1 MSDKLWTF
9 VLQESPPFKPGQPV
23 LVYGYRCP
31 SPGALEPEAE
41 PDTVLRGTIAA
52 AWDSPLVAF
61 GGVKRF
67 FQPYHRPDGG
77 LVLACVVEV

>member
-9 VLQESPPFKPGQPV
+9 VLDDEPPFEPGQPV
-23 LVYGYRCP
+23 LVHGHRCP

-41 PDTVLRGTIAA
+41 PDTVLGGTIAG

-61 GGVKRF
+61 GGVKRW
-67 FQPYHRPDGG
+67 FQPHRAGG
-77 LVLACVVEV
+77 RTVLACVVEV

>member
-1 MSDKLWTF
+1 MTAHLWTF
-9 VLQESPPFKPGQPV
+9 VLQESPPFEPGQPV
-23 LVYGYRCP
+23 LVHGYRCP
-31 SPGALEPEAE
+31 SPEKLQPGAE
-41 PDTVLRGTIAA
+41 PDTVLGGTIAG